1 MLNVQKIGPKATYS
15 SMAKK
20 KPKLN
25 PIQEIDAKLQT
36 LMDKRLKAHS
46 GGASGDIMMQID
58 RMIQELQLELYNET
72 ELQRH
77 RESKDNEDGEQ
88 WIV

>member
-1 MLNVQKIGPKATYS
+1 MLNAQKIGPKATYS

-25 PIQEIDAKLQT
+25 PVQEIDAKLQ
-36 LMDKRLKAHS
+36 LLLGKRLKAYG

-58 RMIQELQLELYNET
+58 RMIEELQLDLYNET
-72 ELQRH
+72 EMQRH
-77 RESKDNEDGEQ
+77 RESKDNDDGEQ

>member
-1 MLNVQKIGPKATYS
+1 
-15 SMAKK
+15 MAKK

>member
-1 MLNVQKIGPKATYS
+1 VLTGLKTALKATYN

>member
-1 MLNVQKIGPKATYS
+1 VLNVQKIGPKATYS

>member
-1 MLNVQKIGPKATYS
+1 
-15 SMAKK
+15 MAKK

-36 LMDKRLKAHS
+36 LMDKRLKAYS

>member
-1 MLNVQKIGPKATYS
+1 MV
-15 SMAKK
+15 KK

-25 PIQEIDAKLQT
+25 PIQEIDAKLQV
-36 LMDKRLKAHS
+36 LMNKRLKAYG
-46 GGASGDIMMQID
+46 GGASGELMMQID

-77 RESKDNEDGEQ
+77 RDSKDSEDGEQ

>member
-1 MLNVQKIGPKATYS
+1 LTDVTTYIIIEYN
-15 SMAKK
+15 MVKK

-25 PIQEIDAKLQT
+25 PVQEIDAKLQV
-36 LMDKRLKAHS
+36 LMNTRLKAYS

-58 RMIQELQLELYNET
+58 RMIEELQLELYNET

>member
-1 MLNVQKIGPKATYS
+1 MLSVPKIALKATYN